1 MVYLSSSLW
10 SASED
15 YYRHKD
21 AFCEKSCYNLT
32 PRSSYSFTTQLL
44 SVTFLEQTFFKP
56 MLSAF
61 YFFFFA
67 FGFVSGCLGLA
78 CLSELITFVSCRNMF
93 SKCSRQKL
101 EAPPAE
107 LTYEHGRILSSPIP
121 GFVPPALTVLQFW
134 VMVVCLFLTK
144 KSLGIGRDTLHE
156 RTWER
161 RDLNSLTSSVL
172 SLPAKQTFFWIV
184 LLLLCNC
191 SRRELLT
198 L

>member
-10 SASED
+10 SSEAD

-32 PRSSYSFTTQLL
+32 PRSSYSFATRFL
-44 SVTFLEQTFFKP
+44 SITFLDQTFFKP

-61 YFFFFA
+61 YFFFFFA

-78 CLSELITFVSCRNMF
+78 CLSELITFVSCRNTF
-93 SKCSRQKL
+93 SKCCHQKL

-121 GFVPPALTVLQFW
+121 GFVPPALTVLRFW

-144 KSLGIGRDTLHE
+144 KSLGIGSETLHE
-156 RTWER
+156 RT
-161 RDLNSLTSSVL
+161 
-172 SLPAKQTFFWIV
+172 
-184 LLLLCNC
+184 
-191 SRRELLT
+191 
-198 L
+198 